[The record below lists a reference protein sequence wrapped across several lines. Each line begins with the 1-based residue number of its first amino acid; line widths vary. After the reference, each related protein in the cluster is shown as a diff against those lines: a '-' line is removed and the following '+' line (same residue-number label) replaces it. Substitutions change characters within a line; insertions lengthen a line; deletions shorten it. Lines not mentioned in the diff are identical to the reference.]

1 MMSRNTATIASGLAA
16 AVLGGGVTTALLLAP
31 SITSAAP
38 PTSEVTDE
46 TADDDAA
53 AAATEPSESDEV
65 GAGTAR
71 REFVLEMLQPL
82 VDDGTL
88 TAEQAGAIAE
98 QFAGAMQAPTI
109 IVHQGGP
116 GFPGGVFPGG
126 GFPGFPGDDEGELVE
141 PGRHDGPLRRGIR
154 PIDAEVLA
162 EALGLD
168 VEELG
173 DELRAGSTI
182 AEIAEANGVELRTVI
197 DALVD
202 DYADRVTEWLE
213 GEEQSP
219 TTEATEPAD
228 TTATTAA

>member
-1 MMSRNTATIASGLAA
+1 MMSRKTTTIASGFAA

-53 AAATEPSESDEV
+53 ATEPETDEV
-65 GAGTAR
+65 DAGTAR
-71 REFVLEMLQPL
+71 SEFVLEMLQPL

-98 QFAGAMQAPTI
+98 QFAGAMRAPTI
-109 IVHQGGP
+109 IVHP
-116 GFPGGVFPGG
+116 GFPVFPGG
-126 GFPGFPGDDEGELVE
+126 GLPGFPGDDEGEFVQPAL
-141 PGRHDGPLRRGIR
+141 PRHDGPMRRGIR

-168 VEELG
+168 VAELG

-182 AEIAEANGVELRTVI
+182 AEIAEAHGVDLQTVI

-202 DYADRVTEWLE
+202 DYAERVTEWLE
-213 GEEQSP
+213 GEEQSVTA
-219 TTEATEPAD
+219 TTEPTE
-228 TTATTAA
+228 TTATTSA